1 MNFARYLRKIF
12 HRTPPGYCF
21 CSTEKYFTNKIVKNS
36 LRKEKKET
44 ACKKCNGTCRTKAH
58 LGTRCFQ
65 VTPWNILSHFNQK
78 VGYVAGKRLSGFK
91 FLSIFYNKQ

>member
-1 MNFARYLRKIF
+1 MNFARYLRNTF

-21 CSTEKYFTNKIVKNS
+21 CSTEKYFTNKIVKNP

-44 ACKKCNGTCRTKAH
+44 ACKKCNDTCRIKTH
-58 LGTRCFQ
+58 LGIRCFW
-65 VTPWNILSHFNQK
+65 VSHFNQK
-78 VGYVAGKRLSGFK
+78 VYAAGKILSGFK

>member
-1 MNFARYLRKIF
+1 MNFARYLRNTF

-21 CSTEKYFTNKIVKNS
+21 CSTEKYFTNKIVKNP

-44 ACKKCNGTCRTKAH
+44 ACKKCNDTCRTKTH
-58 LGTRCFQ
+58 LGIRCFLEA
-65 VTPWNILSHFNQK
+65 PWNVLSHFNQK
-78 VGYVAGKRLSGFK
+78 VYVAGKILSGFK